1 MQAPQARQFKIVL
14 KITFQR
20 VNPLD
25 LRFLFPKIFLDQKVH
40 WSQNAFIMSIFSYL
54 QLVQNQVPK
63 SIFDRGVRL
72 YLEGGVLSH
81 KNLLLDNWREYK
93 VLGTE
98 VYIVRMPLLHF
109 LLPRSKFAQAD
120 EAINQ
125 FVSCTCPYF
134 SEFGLCKHIV
144 AVCHDLEKEFFDIQG
159 KQKLDQKVED
169 SILGSIFAVEQQ
181 SKQRKLLGHLDT
193 YFSQSRQQNIFWWE
207 QFIFDFQK
215 NQVDY
220 TDFQNQISTYFTSQ
234 LRQYENE
241 KKALYLI
248 LTALKLDGTRW
259 WQFCL
264 DLLPNFIDRQ
274 RLSFWSEV
282 WKLRFAVLTK
292 PFDHLI
298 NSTVKSLEDSDK
310 GEILARLKEDFEGQ
324 SEIWLDFV
332 LSSVYTSFLEG
343 NLQYFDCELL
353 LDICH
358 LIPEQ
363 RESIEI
369 RILNQVKMWSDF
381 LPVGDYS
388 ELEKTMTKWRILGYS
403 DYFDEAMKYI
413 TIQHK
418 KKPKLMSFLRSL
430 K

>member
-1 MQAPQARQFKIVL
+1 LGV
-14 KITFQR
+14 
-20 VNPLD
+20 
-25 LRFLFPKIFLDQKVH
+25 LFPKIYLDQNP
-40 WSQNAFIMSIFSYL
+40 SSAQNPFIMSIFSYL
-54 QLVQNQVPK
+54 QSVQGEVPK

-81 KNLLLDNWREYK
+81 RNLLLDNWREYK
-93 VLGTE
+93 VYGTE
-98 VYIVRMPLLHF
+98 VYLVRIPLLHF
-109 LLPRSKFAQAD
+109 LLARSKFSQAD
-120 EAINQ
+120 QTMNEFAN
-125 FVSCTCPYF
+125 CTCPYF
-134 SEFGLCKHIV
+134 PEFGLCKHIV
-144 AVCHDLEKEFFDIQG
+144 AVCHDLEKEFFDIRG
-159 KQKLDQKVED
+159 KQKLDQKVEE

-181 SKQRKLLGHLDT
+181 SKQRKLLAHLDT
-193 YFSQSRQQNIFWWE
+193 FFSQSRQQNIFWWE

-215 NQVDY
+215 NKIDY
-220 TDFQNQISTYFTSQ
+220 GDFQSQITGYFVDQ

-241 KKALYLI
+241 KKSLYLI
-248 LTALKLDGTRW
+248 LTALKLDGSRW
-259 WQFCL
+259 WQFGL
-264 DLLPNFIDRQ
+264 DLLPSLTRRQ
-274 RLSFWSEV
+274 QLRFWSEI

-298 NSTVKSLEDSDK
+298 NASVRALEESDK
-310 GEILARLKEDFEGQ
+310 GEILNQLKEDFEGQ

-332 LSSVYTSFLEG
+332 LSSVYTSFLEE
-343 NLQYFDCELL
+343 NLNHFDSELL

-363 RESIEI
+363 RENIEI
-369 RILNQVKMWSDF
+369 RILNQVKTWSDF

-388 ELEKTMTKWRILGYS
+388 ELEKIMTKWRILGYS

-418 KKPKLMSFLRSL
+418 KKPKLMSFLRGL